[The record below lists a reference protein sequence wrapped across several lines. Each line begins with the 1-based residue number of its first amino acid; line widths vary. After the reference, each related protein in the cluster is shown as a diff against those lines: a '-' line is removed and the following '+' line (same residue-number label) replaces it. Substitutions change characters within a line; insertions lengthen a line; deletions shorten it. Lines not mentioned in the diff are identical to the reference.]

1 MGRYILSWL
10 QAANLVEKTNR
21 CISRKIMLDPEPY
34 PKDPVKVQV
43 TIYVTASRFAVYK
56 PQ

>member
-1 MGRYILSWL
+1 
-10 QAANLVEKTNR
+10 
-21 CISRKIMLDPEPY
+21 MLDPEPY